1 MKNKRMPILAVVF
14 AVLTVLLTV
23 IPAVAVDDPT
33 VGRYVISIPEGK
45 KLICRASP
53 SSDSDTV
60 DYLAGGEIVE
70 VVQVLGN
77 WAKTIQNGK
86 ECWFAIKYG
95 VLRTKYECAEL
106 IADVSS
112 ASAEEI
118 DFAKLAAAGVKGVIL
133 RFGVSMNA
141 SDVIA
146 ADMYLTRNYNAA
158 TAAGLKIG
166 LHFASSATKTTE
178 IRKETEWTL
187 AQIKALGLKLN
198 LPVFYSPLPSA
209 KTSLSQ
215 TDNTLNASFFCKT
228 LEDAGVEAGVFLPY
242 DWTTK
247 NLSFANLGDYAHWI
261 ADYGDYCNFTS
272 TYDIWQYVQNASM
285 DGVKGTVGL
294 NYMFK
299 NVTVGSPTEPTQ
311 PSTEPTPTQTT
322 APVTTDS
329 AEPTTVQPSESS
341 SETAPPSTE
350 PVSTEP
356 APTAPAVT
364 HVEGDF
370 VTVKAPGCD
379 AWGVEAAYCTDC
391 GKLLHTRLLPPVG
404 HKEGAWVVISEP
416 TDTAPGL
423 ALKYCTTCGKLIKE
437 HTLTGD
443 CDIHIH
449 SFSQWNPADTQGI
462 LSADQEKYPNAVP
475 AEEGTTADREQ
486 NPAAIP
492 AEESTTADA
501 QTDVTAIDPS
511 VVGKFPCTSFT
522 EMVIL
527 CNDCGKT
534 LERAYAAPAAHM
546 PAAERAVSAADCD
559 KDGHN
564 AVVCAVCGAVIE
576 DEITPAYGHDV
587 AEWTV
592 VTAAALHKEGL
603 RSGVCV
609 RCGKTVQEAIP
620 AVEALR
626 GDVNEDGK
634 VNSSD
639 ARLTLQCA
647 AKVTSFTDAQMIVG
661 DVDGNGK
668 INASDARTILRVA
681 AKLETLD

>member
-1 MKNKRMPILAVVF
+1 MKNKRMPIPAVIL

-23 IPAVAVDDPT
+23 IPAFAVDDPT

-77 WAKTIQNGK
+77 WAKTRQNGK
-86 ECWFAIKYG
+86 DCWFAIKYG

-112 ASAEEI
+112 AAAEEI

-158 TAAGLKIG
+158 TAAGLKVG
-166 LHFASSATKTTE
+166 LYFASSATKTTE

-294 NYMFK
+294 GYMFK
-299 NVTVGSPTEPTQ
+299 DVTVGGQTTPTQ
-311 PSTEPTPTQTT
+311 PSTEPTSAVTTEPVVTVAPTEPTTAQPTEPTTAEPTSETT
-322 APVTTDS
+322 AP
-329 AEPTTVQPSESS
+329 A
-341 SETAPPSTE
+341 
-350 PVSTEP
+350 TEP

-364 HVEGDF
+364 HVEGEF

-379 AWGVEAAYCTDC
+379 AWGVEAASCTDC

-416 TDTAPGL
+416 TDSAPGL

-443 CDIHIH
+443 CDVHIH
-449 SFSQWNPADTQGI
+449 SFSQWNPADAQGI
-462 LSADQEKYPNAVP
+462 LAADQEKYPNTIPV
-475 AEEGTTADREQ
+475 EETTA
-486 NPAAIP
+486 
-492 AEESTTADA
+492 ADA
-501 QTDVTAIDPS
+501 QTDVTAIDPAI
-511 VVGKFPCTSFT
+511 VGKFPCTSST

-534 LERAYAAPAAHM
+534 LERAYADVAAHT
-546 PAAERAVSAADCD
+546 PAAERSVSAADCD
-559 KDGHN
+559 NDGHN

-587 AEWTV
+587 SEWTV

-609 RCGKTVQEAIP
+609 RCGRTVQEAIP

-647 AKVTSFTDAQMIVG
+647 AKVISFTDAQTMIG
-661 DVDGNGK
+661 DVDENGK
-668 INASDARTILRVA
+668 ISASDARTILRVA
-681 AKLETLD
+681 ARLETLD